1 MTNSD
6 NPSILE
12 EIANSVASVYNWK
25 DYYLPEIKE
34 VVNVDKSVLAKYT
47 GKYDFNG
54 TQITIT
60 MSDTGLSVNPFG
72 NVRWQLYFTSD
83 SDFFVRE
90 SRVMARFRTGQD
102 NKVTGFISD
111 GQLIKRI
118 D

>member
-25 DYYLPEIKE
+25 DYYLPEIKK

-54 TQITIT
+54 TQITIA
-60 MSDTGLSVNPFG
+60 MSDSGLSVNPFG

-90 SRVMARFRTGQD
+90 TRGMAKFRTDKD
-102 NKVTGFISD
+102 NKVKGFISD
-111 GQLIKRI
+111 GQLMKKMQ
-118 D
+118 